1 MKKTVL
7 ILFLIVVF
15 VACKKQNDNQN
26 VQKTSVF
33 TSVEIDTL
41 LEKEISIRAL
51 LVDSTKIWYAANNG
65 QFGFIDLQT
74 NKKFNGHITKD
85 TLTPEFRSIAK
96 TDEHIFMMN
105 VGSPAL
111 LYKISKDGSEIE
123 KVYQENHPKAFYN
136 SMQFWN
142 NQEGIVMG
150 DPTEDC
156 LSVLLTKDGGTTWN
170 KISCKDLPKVQEGE
184 AAFAASN
191 TNVVIKEN
199 KVWMVS
205 GGKKSRIFHSSDKG
219 KTWKVTETPI
229 IQGKTMTGIFTADF
243 YNAQIGF
250 IAGGDYENPTDNSNN
265 KAITND
271 GGKSWQIVAN
281 NESFGYASCVQFV
294 PNAAGTAIVTVG
306 ASGLFYSSD
315 SGKKW
320 TKFSDDATLLT
331 LRFMNDSTAIAAGK
345 NKIIR
350 IKFK

>member
-74 NKKFNGHITKD
+74 HKKFNGHITKD
-85 TLTPEFRSIAK
+85 TLRPEFRSIAK
-96 TDEHIFMMN
+96 TDEHIFMIN

-142 NQEGIVMG
+142 NKEGIVMG

-191 TNVVIKEN
+191 TNVAIKEN

-243 YNAQIGF
+243 YNTQIGF
-250 IAGGDYENPTDNSNN
+250 IAGGNYENPTDNTNN

-320 TKFSDDATLLT
+320 TKFSNDVTLFTLL
-331 LRFMNDSTAIAAGK
+331 FMNDSTAIAAGK

>member
-1 MKKTVL
+1 M
-7 ILFLIVVF
+7 
-15 VACKKQNDNQN
+15 
-26 VQKTSVF
+26 
-33 TSVEIDTL
+33 
-41 LEKEISIRAL
+41 R
-51 LVDSTKIWYAANNG
+51 
-65 QFGFIDLQT
+65 
-74 NKKFNGHITKD
+74 
-85 TLTPEFRSIAK
+85 PEFRSIAK

-142 NQEGIVMG
+142 NKEGIVMG

-250 IAGGDYENPTDNSNN
+250 IAGGNYENPTDNSNN

-320 TKFSDDATLLT
+320 TKFSDDVTLFT